1 MKIGKTFEELQRP
14 KGEFHLRALAV
25 NMILAGSIGVAA
37 PAYAIDVDA
46 GDWATAPAGT
56 NMGLVYVQHASRS
69 QVYSQGNVAVN
80 NAQLQSDVEI
90 FRYVHWTTFAGHPAA
105 LEVLLPFAQ
114 LQGDGNLSALG
125 SASGSGDVILVAP
138 VWLVDNKTDRE
149 SFAIAPYV
157 FLPTGAY
164 DKNRALN
171 IGENRTKY
179 DLQFGYMHGI
189 GNAFDI
195 DLAGDVMYF
204 GKNTDTSLTQ
214 KPLYQVQGYL
224 SYQWTPATK
233 LAVGLS
239 HSFGGE
245 TAINGVDQNDQTK
258 TTKTMFT
265 VSTFI
270 DQRNQLLFSYGKDLS
285 VANGLKEDSRFNVRL
300 LHVF

>member
-1 MKIGKTFEELQRP
+1 MKIGKTFV
-14 KGEFHLRALAV
+14 KFKTSKSKSHLRVLAV
-25 NMILAGSIGVAA
+25 NMAIAGFMGMTTPS
-37 PAYAIDVDA
+37 YAIDVDV
-46 GDWATAPAGT
+46 GDWATAPEGT
-56 NMGLVYVQHASRS
+56 KMGLVYVQHANRS

-125 SASGSGDVILVAP
+125 RASGSGDVILVAP
-138 VWLVDNKTDRE
+138 VWLADNKADRE
-149 SFAIAPYV
+149 SFAIAPYL
-157 FLPTGAY
+157 FLPTGTY
-164 DKNRALN
+164 DKNKGLN
-171 IGENRTKY
+171 VGENRTKY
-179 DLQFGYMHGI
+179 ALQLGYMHGI

-204 GKNTDTSLTQ
+204 GENTDTSLTQ

-224 SYQWTPATK
+224 SYKWTPATK

-245 TAINGVDQNDQTK
+245 TAINGVDQNNQTK
-258 TTKTMFT
+258 TTKTMLT
-265 VSTFI
+265 VSTFV

-285 VANGLKEDSRFNVRL
+285 VANGLKEDARFNFRL